1 MIAVRMSTS
10 EMSDKLLKI
19 LDNASLPAGAE
30 AAWFIR
36 RKRRLPDGWFRIC
49 PGVVP

>member
-1 MIAVRMSTS
+1 MIAVRMSTG

-30 AAWFIR
+30 AAWFIGE
-36 RKRRLPDGWFRIC
+36 KDACLIAGSGFV
-49 PGVVP
+49 PG